1 MAFTSNQLSYP
12 NTTPSTNT
20 AGIVNCSVVHNS
32 SSHRWIVDTGATNHI
47 SSTPDLL
54 HDTQLLPTTEYN
66 KVHLPNGQKIPIVF
80 SGKSRLTQRDIS
92 HVLYIPD
99 FKYNLLSVSE
109 LTKELHCCMVFY
121 PDHCILQDLH
131 TGKVKGTGSMENGL
145 YDWSHIVSPTVA
157 SSVSPLVALSTL
169 DDVDLWHR
177 RLGHIPH
184 KVLQQ
189 MQIPHISSSSKLTSC
204 PICPLA
210 KQTRLPFP

>member
-12 NTTPSTNT
+12 LTNT
-20 AGIVNCSVVHNS
+20 AGIVNCSVVHSS
-32 SSHRWIVDTGATNHI
+32 SSHRWIVDTGATNHM

-54 HDTQLLPTTEYN
+54 HETQLLPTTKFN

-80 SGKSRLTQRDIS
+80 SEKSRLTQGDIS

-131 TGKVKGTGSMENGL
+131 TGKVKGTGSMENDL
-145 YDWSHIVSPTVA
+145 YYWSHIVSPTVA
-157 SSVSPLVALSTL
+157 SSVSPSAALSTL
-169 DDVDLWHR
+169 DNVDLWHR

-189 MQIPHISSSSKLTSC
+189 MQIPHIMSNMSFGK
-204 PICPLA
+204 A
-210 KQTRLPFP
+210 N